1 MTSIPFTY
9 ECSKAAGFVPDPN
22 EHKRFGY
29 VTALKIGTT
38 EPAAD
43 LKVNVPTGA
52 APVGFTGL
60 GYAAPA
66 AANKS
71 IGEAKVVGVIEKFE
85 WNGGVGDPL
94 KLEFYVSR
102 ENATQIKAVQQST
115 LVTTKVDSL
124 GWWIADYDQEVKKW
138 YEQAYPIGNA
148 VIGNAVSGI
157 IAGKENPELNVDLS
171 PVPAKDGI
179 DLNVYRIAI
188 GIVPAANKQYTLHFA
203 NSHQTKV
210 AKPWGLVVGKLA
222 QA

>member
-1 MTSIPFTY
+1 MASIPFTY

-22 EHKRFGY
+22 EPKRVGY

-38 EPAAD
+38 EPAMD
-43 LKVNVPTGA
+43 LQVHVPAGA
-52 APVGFTGL
+52 APAGFKGL
-60 GYAAPA
+60 DYTAPA

-94 KLEFYVSR
+94 KLEFYVSQ
-102 ENATQIKAVQQST
+102 ENATQIKTAQQSR
-115 LVTTKVDSL
+115 LLTTKVDSL
-124 GWWIADYDQEVKKW
+124 GWWIADYDQEAKMW

-148 VIGNAVSGI
+148 GIGNAVSGI
-157 IAGKENPELNVDLS
+157 IAGKDSPELNVDLT

-179 DLNVYRIAI
+179 DVNVYQIAI
-188 GIVPAANKQYTLHFA
+188 GVAPAANKQYTLHFA
-203 NSHQTKV
+203 NSYQTKV

-222 QA
+222 